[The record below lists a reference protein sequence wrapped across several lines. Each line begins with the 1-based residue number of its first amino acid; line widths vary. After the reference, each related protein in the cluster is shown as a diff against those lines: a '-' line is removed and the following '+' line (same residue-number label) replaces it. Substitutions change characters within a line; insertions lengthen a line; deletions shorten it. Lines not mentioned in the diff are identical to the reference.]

1 MAKKNIEI
9 EKNAPEKISFAIP
22 INTFKG
28 VYSNFAL
35 ITHTEREFIVDF
47 MFQINKQAELISRII
62 MNPEQMSDFQ
72 KALNRN
78 IETFYSKKNG
88 KK

>member
-9 EKNAPEKISFAIP
+9 EKNASEKVSYAIP
-22 INTFKG
+22 MNTFKG

-35 ITHTEREFIVDF
+35 ITHTEREFIIDF

-62 MNPEQMSDFQ
+62 MNPEQMIDFQ
-72 KALNRN
+72 NALNRN
-78 IETFYSKKNG
+78 IETFNSKK
-88 KK
+88 KSK

>member
-1 MAKKNIEI
+1 MTKKNIEI
-9 EKNAPEKISFAIP
+9 RKDAPEKLSFSIP

-28 VYSNFAL
+28 VYSNFAV
-35 ITHTEREFIVDF
+35 ITHTEREFLIDF
-47 MFQINKQAELISRII
+47 MFQINKQVEFVSRII
-62 MNPEQMSDFQ
+62 MSPEQMNDFQ

-78 IETFYSKKNG
+78 IETFNSKK

>member
-1 MAKKNIEI
+1 
-9 EKNAPEKISFAIP
+9 
-22 INTFKG
+22 
-28 VYSNFAL
+28 
-35 ITHTEREFIVDF
+35 

>member
-1 MAKKNIEI
+1 MAKKNKEI
-9 EKNAPEKISFAIP
+9 EKDVSDKLSFSIP

-28 VYSNFAL
+28 VYSNFAV
-35 ITHTEREFIVDF
+35 ITHTEREFLIDF
-47 MFQINKQAELISRII
+47 MFRIDKQAELVSRVI
-62 MNPEQMSDFQ
+62 MNPEQIDDFQ

-78 IETFYSKKNG
+78 IETFNSKK